1 MAPTLRGA
9 AVPLLGTRLEEAG
22 QRFRWSSKH
31 SLDGREESACK
42 GRYHESGECDM
53 LGRIDEGGRA
63 TACEAAGSPAP
74 RWKIAGRGAPRAA
87 TFRLIFVAAPVKHQ
101 RRQF

>member
-1 MAPTLRGA
+1 MAPTRRGA

-53 LGRIDEGGRA
+53 LGRSDEG
-63 TACEAAGSPAP
+63 ACEAAGSPAAAMENRRP
-74 RWKIAGRGAPRAA
+74 RRRARA
-87 TFRLIFVAAPVKHQ
+87 TSCLIFAAAPVKHQ
-101 RRQF
+101 RRHL